1 MKRILLALAAATALF
16 SMSCSKEEEK
26 NEQLTLRF
34 SWWGGEER
42 HQATL
47 AAIEVY
53 QAKNP
58 HVSIEAEYGGWDG
71 YYQKL
76 VTQLAGG
83 TAADIIQIDQ
93 PWLHELSSRGDV
105 FMTLDDT
112 ADLSGYDANFLKN
125 YCSFDGK
132 VKGVP
137 SGLNGETF
145 LADKA
150 LLEKA
155 GIHPAEQ
162 WSWESIVSEG
172 GKLNDYDAST
182 YFLSVAPDQFR
193 FFLEKYISQLAGG
206 LINADKSLAFTE
218 AQAAEAFAYLQQW
231 IDNNVCA
238 PFSETSVFNK
248 KFYENPAWLNGKMAV
263 GLTWTSNLDQVRGT
277 RENMYV
283 ASLPVMPGTKDTGIL
298 VRPSQLIVVN
308 ENTKAKEEAVKFLD
322 FLFNDTDSINALAT
336 TRGIPPTD
344 KARAVLKEQGLIDAH
359 VEKATN
365 NALAQ
370 MGKPQSVWQMNSEIQ
385 QIMDDIV
392 ERFGY
397 GMIDAKQAAKE
408 LTTQFTEKLAT
419 L

>member
-1 MKRILLALAAATALF
+1 MKRIVLVLAAAAALF
-16 SMSCSKEEEK
+16 SMSCSKEEK
-26 NEQLTLRF
+26 KDEQLTLRF

-58 HVSIEAEYGGWDG
+58 HVTIEAEYGGWDG

-105 FMTLDDT
+105 FVTLDDA
-112 ADLSGYDANFLKN
+112 ADLSEYDAKFLEN

-137 SGLNGETF
+137 TGLNGETF
-145 LADKA
+145 LVDKA

-155 GIHPAEQ
+155 GINPAEQ
-162 WSWESIVSEG
+162 WDWESIVSEG
-172 GKLNDYDAST
+172 AKLNRYDASS
-182 YFLSVAPDQFR
+182 YFLALVPDQFR

-218 AQAAEAFAYLQQW
+218 AQAVEAFTYLQQW
-231 IDNNVCA
+231 IDNKVCA
-238 PFSETSVFNK
+238 PFSETSIFNK

-263 GLTWTSNLDQVRGT
+263 GLIWASNLDQVREA
-277 RENMYV
+277 RQNMYV
-283 ASLPVMPGTKDTGIL
+283 ASLPVLPNAKDTGVI
-298 VRPSQLIVVN
+298 VRPSQLIVIN
-308 ENTKAKEEAVKFLD
+308 ENSKAREEAIKFLD
-322 FLFNDTDSINALAT
+322 FLFSDTDSINALAT

-359 VEKATN
+359 AEGAVN

-397 GMIDAKQAAKE
+397 GIIDAKQAAKE
-408 LTTQFTEKLAT
+408 LITQLTEKLAT